1 MPPKSR
7 KSRAESQ
14 ASSSTSSS
22 QEPLEHIPR
31 PPNAF
36 MLYRSHL
43 WDKIKASLAAGEG
56 SSKDQTNFSK
66 AAGQRWGQ
74 EPAKVRKYWEGRAA
88 AAKAAHKERYPDYKY
103 SPRKAGEPK
112 PKRKAAS
119 GRKKRAADARTAG
132 GPDAE
137 ESRGQEDPDL
147 EVPAQLSEEQEQE
160 PLHSRIP
167 EGGVWDDDVQMLSD
181 LEDYLDNADPSEF
194 AVLGSAS
201 SSPPHATRFDWA
213 AFRQDVSNDCDTYDA
228 MSFDELSEELM
239 KMEED
244 YIDFDGEQW

>member
-1 MPPKSR
+1 
-7 KSRAESQ
+7 
-14 ASSSTSSS
+14 
-22 QEPLEHIPR
+22 
-31 PPNAF
+31 
-36 MLYRSHL
+36 MLYRSDL
-43 WDKIKASLAAGEG
+43 WDKIKAGLAAGEG

-88 AAKAAHKERYPDYKY
+88 AAKAAHRERYPDYMY

-112 PKRKAAS
+112 PKRKVAS
-119 GRKKRAADARTAG
+119 GRTKRAANARTAG

-147 EVPAQLSEEQEQE
+147 EVSAQLSEQQEQEPEQE
-160 PLHSRIP
+160 PLHSHIP
-167 EGGVWDDDVQMLSD
+167 EGGVWDGDVQMLSD

-194 AVLGSAS
+194 VVLGSAS
-201 SSPPHATRFDWA
+201 STPPHATNWA
-213 AFRQDVSNDCDTYDA
+213 TFRQDVSNDCDAYDV
-228 MSFDELSEELM
+228 MSLGALDEELM
-239 KMEED
+239 RMEED